1 MVTEAA
7 VAKAIASADAHV
19 AKCKQG
25 LIKALWAVSE
35 AAVAAADDLEC
46 GAVDNAGLNYSKVV
60 EASGDD
66 RDKLEQDE
74 QKLRGMAK
82 DYSLEWLDY
91 ARASGQD
98 TQKAMTLC
106 VTASGSKKFCK
117 E

>member
-60 EASGDD
+60 EASE
-66 RDKLEQDE
+66 KLGEALAAAE
-74 QKLRGMAK
+74 ALRGLRG
-82 DYSLEWLDY
+82 D
-91 ARASGQD
+91 
-98 TQKAMTLC
+98 
-106 VTASGSKKFCK
+106 
-117 E
+117 